1 MSESLQKA
9 IEEMQ
14 TKLQSKL
21 NEAAELKKA
30 INTLCGI
37 METPPMYADVE
48 AESASGA
55 IGPTRPDIYYGK
67 PLATAV
73 KEYLEYRRQ
82 AVKPED
88 ILSALVQGGFDFD
101 AIQWNEK
108 SRLRNLAISLS
119 KNTVTFR
126 KLPNGMIGLES
137 WYEGTV
143 PLKRK
148 PRKRSGQPEFE
159 KPEDEKETGSTED
172 TAEPEV
178 IKVTA

>member
-1 MSESLQKA
+1 MSDSLQKA
-9 IEEMQ
+9 IDEMQ
-14 TKLQSKL
+14 VKLQAKL
-21 NEAAELKKA
+21 NEASELKKA
-30 INTLCGI
+30 INTLCSVMG
-37 METPPMYADVE
+37 TPAMYADVE

-73 KEYLEYRRQ
+73 KEYLEYRKQ

-101 AIQWNEK
+101 AIEWNEK
-108 SRLRNLAISLS
+108 GRLRNLAISLS
-119 KNTVTFR
+119 KNTTTFR

-137 WYEGTV
+137 WYEGSV

-148 PRKRSGQPEFE
+148 TRKRTGDEA
-159 KPEDEKETGSTED
+159 EDGEQKETGSTAD
-172 TAEPEV
+172 TAEPD
-178 IKVTA
+178 KLKATA

>member
-1 MSESLQKA
+1 MSESLKKA

-14 TKLQSKL
+14 AKLQAKL

-37 METPPMYADVE
+37 MDTPPMYADVE
-48 AESASGA
+48 AGSASGA

-73 KEYLEYRRQ
+73 KEYLEYRKQ
-82 AVKPED
+82 AVKPDD

-101 AIQWNEK
+101 AIDWTEK
-108 SRLRNLAISLS
+108 GRLRNLAISLS

-126 KLPNGMIGLES
+126 KLPNGMIGLEA
-137 WYEGTV
+137 WYEGSV

-148 PRKRSGQPEFE
+148 TRKRAG
-159 KPEDEKETGSTED
+159 DETEEPKETGSTED

>member
-30 INTLCGI
+30 INTLCSVMG
-37 METPPMYADVE
+37 TPAMYADVE

-101 AIQWNEK
+101 AIEWTEK
-108 SRLRNLAISLS
+108 GRLRNLAISLS
-119 KNTVTFR
+119 KNTTTFR

-148 PRKRSGQPEFE
+148 TRKRAGEEAEDPSE
-159 KPEDEKETGSTED
+159 KKETGSAAETTEPNELK
-172 TAEPEV
+172 A
-178 IKVTA
+178 IA

>member
-30 INTLCGI
+30 INTLCGV
-37 METPPMYADVE
+37 MGTPPMYADVE

-67 PLATAV
+67 HLATAV
-73 KEYLEYRRQ
+73 KEYLEYRKQ

-88 ILSALVQGGFDFD
+88 ILSALIQGGFDFD
-101 AIQWNEK
+101 AIGWNDK
-108 SRLRNLAISLS
+108 GRLRNLAISLA

-137 WYEGTV
+137 WYEGSV

-148 PRKRSGQPEFE
+148 SRRRDSGDQKEVGPTVDT
-159 KPEDEKETGSTED
+159 DEREISKA
-172 TAEPEV
+172 TA
-178 IKVTA
+178 